1 MEYEKP
7 FLYIDTNFGLDEAL
21 MIKMAFNSFDFEI
34 LGMSTS
40 DGKMNPVLAAENIV
54 GLSTEEGLFLPVAA
68 GKPFSNY
75 HHLDKKIFSTTK
87 DYIEKM
93 PAYENIIDKAEDCG
107 RLDIIATSGLTNI
120 AKALEEAPEIEDY
133 ISHIFILG
141 GETDEEVSGTFI
153 EDPEAVD
160 KILNTS
166 IDLFLLPLGIAN
178 EPLLSDDM
186 IVKLYGKDKNLD
198 TILDE
203 FKNEPLE
210 NRLLKAPLLLYLT
223 QAPEAFIFEE
233 SGFGVIT
240 SDLEGEVGSLYR
252 TNSRKKN
259 YRVTRVNEEVFYDF
273 LLGSLWVL
281 NHRA

>member
-7 FLYIDTNFGLDEAL
+7 FLYIDTNFAKDEAL
-21 MIKMAFNSFDFEI
+21 MTYMAFKSFNFEI

-40 DGKMNPVLAAENIV
+40 DGEMNPVLAAENVV

-68 GKPFSNY
+68 GKPFSDN
-75 HHLDKKIFSTTK
+75 HHLDKEIFSTTK

-120 AKALEEAPEIEDY
+120 AKALEEAPEIEDL

-141 GETDEEVSGTFI
+141 GETDGSVSGTFI
-153 EDPEAVD
+153 DDPEAAD

-166 IDLFLLPLGIAN
+166 IDLFLLPFEIAN
-178 EPLLSDDM
+178 GLLLSDDL
-186 IVKLYGKDKNLD
+186 IAKLYGKDKNLD
-198 TILDE
+198 IILNE
-203 FKNEPLE
+203 FKNKPLE
-210 NRLLKAPLLLYLT
+210 NRLLRAPLLLYLT

-259 YRVTRVNEEVFYDF
+259 YRVTRVNEEAFYDF
-273 LLGSLWVL
+273 LLGSLWKSNL
-281 NHRA
+281 QD